1 MFDETTGMQNPIFN
15 IMGNQMKAE
24 PTKNREN
31 PMNMNYMNSNSIQDN
46 PAQRNPMMTDQQSF
60 GQQGMCNM
68 MNPLHN
74 QPMNYQGMEGMHRI
88 GNMDQQQMQF
98 LQMQNFMQSQ
108 MKIGGFIPPFENNN
122 MGNFGMNVP
131 MNQDMIIN
139 NLMELKKDFSENEI
153 DSNLKNKFES
163 DYNIIKSKKYQ
174 IKKNSDNININ
185 INYYGIIIKINI
197 SPKFYICKLID
208 YIYDE
213 IFGEIKEII
222 FPKRTN
228 KNQTTQYIIQNPNIK
243 LVKKRINEFFEL
255 SEYLFL
261 EYKNQDLKDL
271 KDRAC
276 NEIGLKNEDEIF
288 LKFNK
293 EKFIKNEKDEH
304 PISNK
309 LLNKTYGEYKINII
323 FENSRGGE
331 NKKKS
336 IAVPAHETISNLIK
350 EYYSRIGEIDSKEKQ
365 FIFNSNYLDKMSNDT
380 VRDLIKHSLGDHITI
395 TFNDTTKLNG
405 AGSFPFVDFADIS
418 SKKIKMLTVD
428 HSGKKKWREINQG
441 LNIFGICENENCSVK
456 GKEVIFKTQLT
467 WEGLHFRLNEELG
480 NLKCPICEGF
490 FKPKTC
496 GFWRC
501 EYQFVG
507 RNINYKKGKKE
518 CYISEPHETID
529 DAFEYFDPIENG
541 IKTWEVLSIFVIGR
555 QKIKYE
561 KE

>member
-1 MFDETTGMQNPIFN
+1 MYDSLETTEIQNPILK
-15 IMGNQMKAE
+15 ILANQMKIE

-31 PMNMNYMNSNSIQDN
+31 PMNMNSNSIQDN

-68 MNPLHN
+68 MNPLYN
-74 QPMNYQGMEGMHRI
+74 QPMNYQGLEGMHRI

-163 DYNIIKSKKYQ
+163 VYNIIKSKKYQ

-185 INYYGIIIKINI
+185 INYYGTIIKINI

-304 PISNK
+304 PI
-309 LLNKTYGEYKINII
+309 
-323 FENSRGGE
+323 
-331 NKKKS
+331 
-336 IAVPAHETISNLIK
+336 
-350 EYYSRIGEIDSKEKQ
+350 
-365 FIFNSNYLDKMSNDT
+365 
-380 VRDLIKHSLGDHITI
+380 
-395 TFNDTTKLNG
+395 
-405 AGSFPFVDFADIS
+405 
-418 SKKIKMLTVD
+418 
-428 HSGKKKWREINQG
+428 
-441 LNIFGICENENCSVK
+441 
-456 GKEVIFKTQLT
+456 
-467 WEGLHFRLNEELG
+467 
-480 NLKCPICEGF
+480 
-490 FKPKTC
+490 
-496 GFWRC
+496 
-501 EYQFVG
+501 
-507 RNINYKKGKKE
+507 
-518 CYISEPHETID
+518 
-529 DAFEYFDPIENG
+529 
-541 IKTWEVLSIFVIGR
+541 
-555 QKIKYE
+555 
-561 KE
+561 